1 MFRRR
6 RRPTQ
11 PSASPLDPIVFSVTR
26 PLTREVAEDLAVQ
39 AQRLSTRHRI
49 VIDLTAIP
57 AFDTDGAFAVARLQ
71 ERLGGD
77 VVTIVGMRQAA
88 ARLTG
93 AGDLAHD
100 SVDRDGWETRRM
112 RNLAVVQGGRD
123 ASADDL
129 DSALSTALEQDVA
142 IVVADLRGVTMTV
155 RGVDA
160 IAFASS
166 AAAVRGQELLVVN
179 VDVDTAERLR
189 AAGLSATTFVAPGD

>member
-1 MFRRR
+1 
-6 RRPTQ
+6 
-11 PSASPLDPIVFSVTR
+11 
-26 PLTREVAEDLAVQ
+26 
-39 AQRLSTRHRI
+39 
-49 VIDLTAIP
+49 
-57 AFDTDGAFAVARLQ
+57 
-71 ERLGGD
+71 
-77 VVTIVGMRQAA
+77 
-88 ARLTG
+88 
-93 AGDLAHD
+93 
-100 SVDRDGWETRRM
+100 M